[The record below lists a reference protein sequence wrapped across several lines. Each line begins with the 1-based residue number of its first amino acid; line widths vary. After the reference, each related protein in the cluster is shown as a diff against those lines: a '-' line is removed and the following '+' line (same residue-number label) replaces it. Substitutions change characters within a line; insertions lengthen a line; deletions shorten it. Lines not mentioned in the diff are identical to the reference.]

1 MLLFVVFELWGTGL
15 QQAQAQGGL
24 EDDFQAR
31 LQQAATAGQGPP
43 AAERAAPAT
52 TAPSTGGG
60 DPGVADTVESVPA
73 TTDDGGEDPE
83 TAAPEPA
90 PDRTD
95 APEPAPDGTDAPEPA
110 PDRTDAP
117 EPAAAGRQAQ
127 PDTSSLPE
135 RPGVPDVVR
144 DISQP
149 AVTRAAATALDPEVE
164 TLLPLLYPDAGEAL
178 GRITIPAIDVHAIV
192 VVGVGTEDLRKGPGH
207 YGSTPLPGQPGNAAI
222 AGHRTTYG
230 APFGRIDELAP
241 GDRIIVETLQGT
253 FVYRVVQHS
262 DDLAGR
268 GIGHSIVAPSAVE
281 VLDDY
286 GDNRLTLTS
295 CHPKYSSR
303 QRIVVQATL
312 VGEPVVRLP
321 RPGEPI
327 GAEAV
332 LASDEADPTTTE
344 PDPTTTEPGAARQD
358 LDRSP
363 DTAEAR
369 PAGRPPMREARPA
382 GRAVPMR
389 EARPAG
395 RAVPM
400 REARPAGRPPMGAA
414 TLRRPPPPTAPR
426 RRTPTA
432 PTAPR
437 RRTPTAPTAPRRRIP
452 TATIS
457 RTSQPPSRPAA
468 PAPPP
473 RRRRPAT
480 ARSRHQT
487 RPPRRP
493 PRGRRPA
500 SEKA

>member
-1 MLLFVVFELWGTGL
+1 M
-15 QQAQAQGGL
+15 
-24 EDDFQAR
+24 
-31 LQQAATAGQGPP
+31 
-43 AAERAAPAT
+43 
-52 TAPSTGGG
+52 
-60 DPGVADTVESVPA
+60 
-73 TTDDGGEDPE
+73 
-83 TAAPEPA
+83 
-90 PDRTD
+90 
-95 APEPAPDGTDAPEPA
+95 
-110 PDRTDAP
+110 
-117 EPAAAGRQAQ
+117 
-127 PDTSSLPE
+127 
-135 RPGVPDVVR
+135 PDVVR

-344 PDPTTTEPGAARQD
+344 PGAARQD
-358 LDRSP
+358 LDGPP
-363 DTAEAR
+363 DTADDATGGPGSADERGATGGTAADER
-369 PAGRPPMREARPA
+369 GATGGPGSADERGATGGPAADA
-382 GRAVPMR
+382 GGDSA
-389 EARPAG
+389 
-395 RAVPM
+395 
-400 REARPAGRPPMGAA
+400 AA
-414 TLRRPPPPTAPR
+414 TPTDSAPAEDPDGTAPRRPRRRTPTAPTAPR

-437 RRTPTAPTAPRRRIP
+437 RRTPTAPTAPRRRTP
-452 TATIS
+452 TAPIS
-457 RTSQPPSRPAA
+457 RTSQPPAVPA
-468 PAPPP
+468 
-473 RRRRPAT
+473 RRR
-480 ARSRHQT
+480 